1 MSRNVKK
8 TEKDSKQVYE
18 SPEEKAKRMMLG
30 EAVEIGKHLYRYRTM
45 NVGFFGHGCHSCE
58 MYYRCTCDMAEVC
71 AELDFLAGADCCLM
85 EVE

>member
-18 SPEEKAKRMMLG
+18 SPEEKAKSMMLG

-58 MYYRCTCDMAEVC
+58 MYNRCTCDMAEVC
-71 AELDFLAGADCCLM
+71 AELDILSGVDCCLV